1 MMGNFTF
8 SSRKCR
14 TAAIGKVTASRGRI
28 LAAFAAVYLIWGSTY
43 LAIRFALE
51 DFPPFLLMGFRS
63 LLAGLIL
70 YVWGRRSTGERPAPV
85 HWIGAAV
92 MGALLFLVGHGGLA
106 WGEQVVPSGVAALVI
121 ATLPIWMT
129 LLQAV
134 RDGGGLNRR
143 ILLGLLAGF
152 AGVAMLA
159 DPRDLLGG
167 APIDPVGFVVLLVA
181 ALSWS
186 VGSVFGRGLKHPD
199 SSALAA
205 GMNLLAGG
213 VLLVAVGLLR
223 DERFDPAA
231 VSLVPL
237 LSLLYLVVFGSVI
250 GFGSF
255 IWLLRVT
262 TPSRVST
269 YGFVNPIVAVLL
281 GWLAGGEALS
291 PRVMAASILMVA
303 GVAGV
308 VVRVPQR
315 REPEQ

>member
-1 MMGNFTF
+1 MSNRNAPQPGVL
-8 SSRKCR
+8 
-14 TAAIGKVTASRGRI
+14 AIGKDSETRGRI
-28 LAAFAAVYLIWGSTY
+28 VAAFAAVYLIWGSTY
-43 LAIRFALE
+43 LAIRLALE

-63 LLAGLIL
+63 LLAGVIL
-70 YVWGRRSTGERPAPV
+70 YSWGRWSTGERPARG
-85 HWIGAAV
+85 HWIGATV
-92 MGALLFLVGHGGLA
+92 MGALLFLIGHGGLA

-134 RDGGGLNRR
+134 RDGGGLTRR
-143 ILLGLLAGF
+143 VLLGLLSGF
-152 AGVAMLA
+152 AGVALLA

-167 APIDPVGFVVLLVA
+167 SPIDPAGLVVLLVS

-186 VGSVFGRGLKHPD
+186 VGSVFGRLLAHPH

-213 VLLVAVGLLR
+213 VLLIAVGLLR
-223 DERFDPAA
+223 GERFDPAA
-231 VSLVPL
+231 VSLLPL

-250 GFGSF
+250 AFGSF

-281 GWLAGGEALS
+281 GWLAGGESLS
-291 PRVMAASILMVA
+291 PRVMAASLLMVA
-303 GVAGV
+303 GVAAI
-308 VVRVPQR
+308 VVRVAPR
-315 REPEQ
+315 GEPLK

>member
-1 MMGNFTF
+1 MSNRRGPEPG
-8 SSRKCR
+8 
-14 TAAIGKVTASRGRI
+14 AAASDKVAASRGRI

-70 YVWGRRSTGERPAPV
+70 YSWGRWSTGERPTRR
-85 HWIGAAV
+85 HWIGATV

-129 LLQAV
+129 LLQSV
-134 RDGGGLNRR
+134 RDGGGLTRR
-143 ILLGLLAGF
+143 VLLGLLSGF
-152 AGVAMLA
+152 AGVALLA
-159 DPRDLLGG
+159 DPRNLLGG
-167 APIDPVGFVVLLVA
+167 APIDPVGLVVLLVS

-186 VGSVFGRGLKHPD
+186 VGSVFGRHLKHTD

-223 DERFDPAA
+223 GERFDPAG
-231 VSLVPL
+231 VSLQSL

-250 GFGSF
+250 AFGSF

-281 GWLAGGEALS
+281 GWLAGGESLS
-291 PRVMAASILMVA
+291 PRVMAASLLMVA
-303 GVAGV
+303 GVAAI
-308 VVRVPQR
+308 VVRVAPR
-315 REPEQ
+315 GEPER